1 MLSDAT
7 MRGGVGS
14 NRSNRFSKGFGA
26 QPEPKVVL
34 SIHTRSTMKNRYY
47 YYDQDQCT
55 FVEVEPDRSKWY
67 KQAGL
72 IFGISLVLAMVMYWS
87 LRTVVGSPEAI
98 ALRSEND
105 ALRSQLSLTEERMM
119 KFGEQLSSFSE
130 QDQELYRTILQASPI
145 SEDVRKAGVGGTDT
159 YGEFQQFS
167 PETRT
172 VLRRSAESLDNLE
185 RQMTIQT
192 SSYKELIEMAKAR
205 ADRLKEIP
213 AILPINGKR
222 IGSGVGMRTH
232 PIYGN
237 KRMHHGLDIAADVG
251 TDIFAAGDGIVSFT
265 GRKAG
270 YGMTLEIKHP
280 KSGHMTRYAHLSKI
294 NVKHGQRV
302 KRGDVVALSG
312 NTGRSTGPHLHYEV
326 RDLKD
331 KTLNP
336 VDFFALSMKPQEFQK
351 IRDASEKMETSFDW
365 ID

>member
-1 MLSDAT
+1 MVALVSLPS
-7 MRGGVGS
+7 GS
-14 NRSNRFSKGFGA
+14 ALFRDLDN
-26 QPEPKVVL
+26 VL
-34 SIHTRSTMKNRYY
+34 SLSYATLMKNRYY
-47 YYDQDQCT
+47 YYDQEQCT
-55 FVEVEPDRSKWY
+55 FVEVEPDRSKHF
-67 KQAGL
+67 KFAGL
-72 IFGISLVLAMVMYWS
+72 IVALSLVLAVVMYWS
-87 LRTVVGSPEAI
+87 LRSVVGSPEAI

-105 ALRSQLSLTEERMM
+105 ALRTQLQLTEARMLE
-119 KFGEQLSSFSE
+119 FGNQLSSFSE
-130 QDQELYRTILQASPI
+130 QDQELYRTILQANPI
-145 SEDVRKAGVGGTDT
+145 SDDVRKAGVGGADN
-159 YGEFQQFS
+159 YEEFQQFR
-167 PETRT
+167 PDTRN

-222 IGSGVGMRTH
+222 IGSGVGMRNH
-232 PIYGN
+232 PIYGTS
-237 KRMHHGLDIAADVG
+237 RMHNGLDIAADVG
-251 TDIFAAGDGIVSFT
+251 TDIYAAGDGVVSFV

-270 YGMTLEIKHP
+270 YGITLELTHK
-280 KSGHMTRYAHLSKI
+280 KSGHMTRYAHLSK
-294 NVKHGQRV
+294 VKVKKGQRV
-302 KRGDVVALSG
+302 NRGDVVALSG

-351 IRDASEKMETSFDW
+351 IREESEKMETSFDW